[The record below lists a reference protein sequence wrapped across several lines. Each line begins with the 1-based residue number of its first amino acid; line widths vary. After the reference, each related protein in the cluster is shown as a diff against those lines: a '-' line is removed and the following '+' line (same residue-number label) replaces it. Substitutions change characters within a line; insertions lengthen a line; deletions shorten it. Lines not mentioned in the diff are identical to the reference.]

1 MSYYKMALVRPD
13 LLEKNNADKVP
24 TNPVST
30 PSAAEPPIDAQKQY
44 YLTQL
49 AKERLSPTSSL
60 VQILSHLQKTAHD
73 VLNDSTLDL
82 NDKLRQF
89 NQLMVK
95 TSIIMDKAKRT
106 GTYGPNMTPAQ
117 RLAQGR
123 PIISLVKR
131 KRRRR
136 EDEDSDVDPDVK
148 EPGSQ
153 AREDEDTSEDEWADT
168 SQMTPPRQASGGE
181 SSEDESEELALMHPS
196 TTRDMD
202 ANIERLVPE
211 TYQGSAK
218 GLYRLLAEQG
228 GGKDFNWTRTG
239 EIVVGGRVIKGTN
252 LIELLTDAARKK
264 SRVKPPVG
272 RDVFVNIVK
281 RLNPNLR
288 HVKNKVVFKV
298 EGATASRPPAKYR
311 TPSRSKS
318 RSTSRS
324 KSRSR
329 DPARRLTIQQSGSGK
344 RVAFT
349 WRTRL

>member
-1 MSYYKMALVRPD
+1 MALVRPD

-24 TNPVST
+24 TNPVAT
-30 PSAAEPPIDAQKQY
+30 PSAGEPPIDAQKQY

-49 AKERLSPTSSL
+49 AKERLSPTASL

-73 VLNDSTLDL
+73 VLNDSTLHL

-117 RLAQGR
+117 RVAQGR
-123 PIISLVKR
+123 PIISLVQR

-136 EDEDSDVDPDVK
+136 DDEDSDVDPVVR

-153 AREDEDTSEDEWADT
+153 DTSEDEWADT
-168 SQMTPPRQASGGE
+168 SQMTPPRQDSAVE
-181 SSEDESEELALMHPS
+181 SSEDESEELALMQPT

-202 ANIERLVPE
+202 ANIMRTVPE
-211 TYQGSAK
+211 TYQGSVK

-239 EIVVGGRVIKGTN
+239 EIVVGGKVIKGSN

-264 SRVKPPVG
+264 SRVNAPYG

-281 RLNPNLR
+281 RLNPNLK
-288 HVKNKVVFKV
+288 HVKNKAVFKV
-298 EGATASRPPAKYR
+298 EGATASRSPAKYR

-318 RSTSRS
+318 RSRSRSTSRG
-324 KSRSR
+324 RGPR
-329 DPARRLTIQQSGSGK
+329 RRLSIQQSGSGK
-344 RVAFT
+344 CVAFT
-349 WRTRL
+349 WRTKL